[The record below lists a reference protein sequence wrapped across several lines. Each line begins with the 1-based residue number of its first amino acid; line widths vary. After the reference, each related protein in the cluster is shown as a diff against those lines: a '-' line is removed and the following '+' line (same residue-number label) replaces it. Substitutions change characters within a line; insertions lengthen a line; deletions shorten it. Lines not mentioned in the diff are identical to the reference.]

1 MTDATHRPHPTPR
14 DYWLIAFVLAV
25 ITAAEVA
32 VAYIDALSSVVAPLL
47 IIMGIAKF
55 VIVVG
60 WFMHLRYERKAYRRL
75 FYIGLIAA
83 PLLFGAVLFSFG
95 VLIGS

>member
-1 MTDATHRPHPTPR
+1 MAGAHAHPTPK
-14 DYWLIAFVLAV
+14 DYWILAVVLAV

-32 VAYIDALSSVVAPLL
+32 VAYVNSAAVVVPSL
-47 IIMGIAKF
+47 IVMMIAKF

-60 WFMHLRYERKAYRRL
+60 WYMHLAYESKTAKRL

-83 PLLFGAVLFSFG
+83 PLLFGAMLFSFG
-95 VLIGS
+95 VLIG

>member
-1 MTDATHRPHPTPR
+1 MAEHTHPTPR

-32 VAYIDALSSVVAPLL
+32 VTYWTAVDRFIAPILL
-47 IIMGIAKF
+47 IMSAAKF
-55 VIVVG
+55 VLVVAF
-60 WFMHLRYERKAYRRL
+60 FMHLRYERRIYRNL
-75 FYIGLIAA
+75 FVIGIVAA
-83 PLLFGAVLFSFG
+83 PLLFGAVLFTFG